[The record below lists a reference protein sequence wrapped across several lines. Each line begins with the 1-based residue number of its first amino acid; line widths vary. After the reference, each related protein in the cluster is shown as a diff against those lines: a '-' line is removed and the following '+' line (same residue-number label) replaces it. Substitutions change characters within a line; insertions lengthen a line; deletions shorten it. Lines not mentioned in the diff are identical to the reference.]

1 MIEKLMEVLDLLRKR
16 YGYKAQMIY
25 QDGCWS
31 CLVEYIDQGPRFDYV
46 VNLDHWVLQF
56 SPAVIAAGI
65 VTECEEAITY
75 A

>member
-31 CLVEYIDQGPRFDYV
+31 CLVEYIDQGPRFEYAV
-46 VNLDHWVLQF
+46 LLDHWILKF

-65 VTECEEAITY
+65 VTECEEAITH